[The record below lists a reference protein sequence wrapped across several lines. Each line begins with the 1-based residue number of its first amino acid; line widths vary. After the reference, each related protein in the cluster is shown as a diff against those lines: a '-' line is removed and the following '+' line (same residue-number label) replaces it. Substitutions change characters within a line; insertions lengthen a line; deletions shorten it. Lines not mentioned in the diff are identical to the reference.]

1 MEFLIAGYAEIN
13 PQFVDCMST
22 VVVMLLLY
30 NKKGPQKKKN
40 GNRLLPENM
49 LKKKQEKDSPAS
61 NRRRRCSS
69 GSSERPDRCQRSP
82 PRKKGKNKLVYV
94 SIMDLA
100 FDLESNGFNSRA
112 WPRARDWF

>member
-49 LKKKQEKDSPAS
+49 LKK
-61 NRRRRCSS
+61 N
-69 GSSERPDRCQRSP
+69 
-82 PRKKGKNKLVYV
+82 RKKTRRQAIEGGVVQVGALRGQ
-94 SIMDLA
+94 IGA
-100 FDLESNGFNSRA
+100 NGAHRGRKAKIS
-112 WPRARDWF
+112 